1 MNKKWMRWL
10 PLRRNPCQSQS
21 QSQNQFQS
29 QFQSQLLEPL
39 RRLIWQVIFSS
50 LSLWV
55 ISR

>member
-1 MNKKWMRWL
+1 MNKKWKRWL
-10 PLRRNPCQSQS
+10 PPRRNPCQSQS